1 MNLIAGCVAALMLVS
16 AVCVIWSK
24 HQARTEF
31 IELQRLQAERDR
43 LDIEWGQ
50 LKLEQSYSATPGRVE
65 QVAYS
70 ELKMVTPRPTEVRI
84 VQASG
89 QAGAAS
95 SDDAGAKR

>member
-1 MNLIAGCVAALMLVS
+1 MNGADKFLAVCAAALLL
-16 AVCVIWSK
+16 ATAIGVIWSK
-24 HQARTEF
+24 HQSRSTF

-50 LKLEQSYSATPGRVE
+50 LKIQQSYSATPGRVE

-84 VQASG
+84 VPAEAQ
-89 QAGAAS
+89 
-95 SDDAGAKR
+95 R